1 MKSKKKKPVV
11 KDSPSKTYLPV
22 RILPEQIERIA
33 NTVTSK
39 VSLADRREIRL
50 MCALDDLPGII
61 KRLEAN
67 HKQGVRS

>member
-1 MKSKKKKPVV
+1 MTSHESNLIAYAIQFV
-11 KDSPSKTYLPV
+11 KNGYDG
-22 RILPEQIERIA
+22 RRIA